1 MRLSRVLAP
10 IILAL
15 AVACSQPV
23 SNGVEAPTQIVAS
36 TPTPGEDLLNPA
48 LYPALARHPELSRY
62 KLNQVERIGNLTL
75 LNLSPEVSL
84 NTQGISAYLDFLNS
98 LDGTTHTVSL
108 DNKDV
113 ELAINMRSKIHT
125 VASNTLIIVPPSAL
139 PSASNVEPSF
149 TVDKGN
155 EVHIDSI
162 VHVPKDVS
170 VPTSEQVFASH
181 IATQLCRSNLVHGI
195 DQTSTIPQNLQA
207 VYSLAG
213 AITQCGATGL
223 AAGLI
228 TSNNAQTYEALHQ
241 NYLQRLN
248 RLSTPTVQGVRL
260 KYTPLPLPVFRR
272 IPGATYFY
280 KVQ

>member
-10 IILAL
+10 FILAL

-23 SNGVEAPTQIVAS
+23 SNGVETAIPIVVN

-62 KLNQVERIGNLTL
+62 RLNQAERIGNLTL
-75 LNLSPEVSL
+75 LNLSPEISL
-84 NTQGISAYLDFLNS
+84 NKEGISAYLDFLNS
-98 LDGTTHTVSL
+98 LDATTHTASL
-108 DNKDV
+108 DSQDV
-113 ELAINMRSKIHT
+113 KLDINTRSNIHT
-125 VASNTLIIVPPSAL
+125 VASNTLIIVPSPAL
-139 PSASNVEPSF
+139 PTVSNTEPNF
-149 TVDKGN
+149 TVGKGN
-155 EVHIDSI
+155 QVHIDSI
-162 VHVPKDVS
+162 VHVPQDVS
-170 VPTSEQVFASH
+170 VPTSEQIFASH
-181 IATQLCRSNLVHGI
+181 IATQLCRSNLVHGV
-195 DQTSTIPQNLQA
+195 DSTSIPQDLQA

-213 AITQCGATGL
+213 AVAHCGATGL

-228 TSNNAQTYEALHQ
+228 TTNNTQPYEALHQ
-241 NYLQRLN
+241 NYSQRMD
-248 RLSTPTVQGVRL
+248 RLSTPSVQGVRL